1 MRKAEGGMEGVTGKR
16 RVTGTIVPPFDSV
29 FDSAG
34 IAEKGLFV
42 SVLTS
47 RRTIIPHS
55 ALLIPH

>member
-1 MRKAEGGMEGVTGKR
+1 MRKAECGMEGVTGKR

-34 IAEKGLFV
+34 IAGKGMSV

-47 RRTIIPHS
+47 RRTT
-55 ALLIPH
+55 